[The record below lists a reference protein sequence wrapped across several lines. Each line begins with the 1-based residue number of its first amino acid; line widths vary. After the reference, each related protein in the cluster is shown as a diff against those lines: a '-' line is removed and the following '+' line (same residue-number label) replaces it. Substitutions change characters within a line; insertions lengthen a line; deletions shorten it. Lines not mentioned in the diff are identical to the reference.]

1 MASVQLEHV
10 TKRFYTRGK
19 GEVIPLNDLSLRVP
33 DGEVLSIIGPTGCGK
48 TTLLR
53 VVAGLERVDSGKV
66 YFDETLVNDQPAKL
80 RGIGM
85 VFQNYALYPHWNSWG
100 NLAFFFRLRRWA
112 YQDIDEKIQI
122 TSKVMGLGFEK
133 LLGRMPRTLSGG
145 EKQRVA
151 LARCIIREPRL
162 FLLDEPMSN
171 LDAKLRVQT
180 RGEIKRLLKQF
191 GITTLFVTHDQA
203 EAIAL
208 GDRIAVMREG
218 KIEQI
223 GTYLDLYYE
232 PRTLFVAGFVGTPP
246 MNLFRGICHQAEQK
260 FVCSAFSIPL
270 PGSVLREVS
279 EGAELVL
286 GIRAEHIQVVS
297 HTEDYTTWGGV
308 DFTEML
314 VSDQSQLVHLHLGEY
329 PCVVKL
335 PMDRI
340 VHERE
345 KLYLCFPKQKMLVFE
360 GKEGKFLSYIY

>member
-1 MASVQLEHV
+1 MVSIRLEHV

-19 GEVIPLNDLSLRVP
+19 GEVIPLNDLSLEVP

-53 VVAGLERVDSGKV
+53 VVAGLERVDSGNI
-66 YFDETLVNDQPAKL
+66 YFDGTLVTDQPAKI

-112 YQDIDEKIQI
+112 YQAIDERVQE
-122 TSKVMGLGFEK
+122 TSKVMGIGFEK

-180 RGEIKRLLKQF
+180 RGEIKRLLKRF

-203 EAIAL
+203 EAVAL

-218 KIEQI
+218 RIEQM

-246 MNLFRGICHQAEQK
+246 LNLFPGTFCQAEK
-260 FVCSAFSIPL
+260 KLVCQTFSIPL
-270 PGSVLREVS
+270 PGSVARELPN
-279 EGAELVL
+279 GAALML
-286 GIRAEHIQVVS
+286 GVRAEHIETVP
-297 HTEDYTTWGGV
+297 HTENYTTWGEV
-308 DFTEML
+308 DFSEIL
-314 VSDQSQLVHLHLGEY
+314 VSDQAQLVHLRIGESS
-329 PCVVKL
+329 CVAKL
-335 PMDRI
+335 PLERI

-345 KLYLCFPKQKMLVFE
+345 KLYLRFITNKMLVYDAKA
-360 GKEGKFLSYIY
+360 GTLLSHIY